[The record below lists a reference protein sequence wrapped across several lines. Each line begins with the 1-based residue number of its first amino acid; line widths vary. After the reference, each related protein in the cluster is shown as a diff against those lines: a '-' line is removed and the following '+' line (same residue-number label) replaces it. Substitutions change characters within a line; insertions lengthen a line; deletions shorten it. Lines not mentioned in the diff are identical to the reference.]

1 MCFITK
7 ILQDIFREEDS
18 TIFIKFFKSE
28 PQENVLPKKKKY
40 QTAKEQDL
48 GQTNF

>member
-28 PQENVLPKKKKY
+28 PQEMFYQKKKY